1 MLEDFLI
8 KNNSFDSFVHS
19 KQFVSNVIYLQVISC
34 ICTLIGHSW
43 SISSFDSNSNSSSSS
58 KPRVSNIYIKIKA
71 FYFILNIQE
80 NTLTIIFVFQQLVL
94 HQLWILLS
102 HLVRNQRN
110 LRETNSC
117 ITCIC
122 VTVSILFLSMELFLN
137 IYVNVIFLNRIAI
150 SWGENVWWIM
160 KNLVESVV
168 YLVGM

>member
-19 KQFVSNVIYLQVISC
+19 KQFVSNVIYFQVISC
-34 ICTLIGHSW
+34 ICTLIGQSW
-43 SISSFDSNSNSSSSS
+43 SISSFDSNSSSSS
-58 KPRVSNIYIKIKA
+58 KLRVSNIYIKIKA
-71 FYFILNIQE
+71 FYVILNLQE
-80 NTLTIIFVFQQLVL
+80 NTLTIIFVFQQWVL
-94 HQLWILLS
+94 HQLWILLC

-110 LRETNSC
+110 LRETNNC

>member
-34 ICTLIGHSW
+34 ICTLIGQSW
-43 SISSFDSNSNSSSSS
+43 SISSFDSNSSSSS
-58 KPRVSNIYIKIKA
+58 KLRVSNIYIKIKA
-71 FYFILNIQE
+71 FYVILNLQE
-80 NTLTIIFVFQQLVL
+80 NTLTIIFVFQQWVL
-94 HQLWILLS
+94 HQLWILLC

-110 LRETNSC
+110 LRETNNC

-122 VTVSILFLSMELFLN
+122 VTVSILFLSMDLFLN
-137 IYVNVIFLNRIAI
+137 IYVNVVFLNRIAI
-150 SWGENVWWIM
+150 SWGETVWWIM